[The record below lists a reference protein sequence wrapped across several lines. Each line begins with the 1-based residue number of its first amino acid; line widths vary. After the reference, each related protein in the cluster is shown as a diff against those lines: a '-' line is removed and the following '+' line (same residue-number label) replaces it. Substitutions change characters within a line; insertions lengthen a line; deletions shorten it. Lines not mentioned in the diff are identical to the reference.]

1 MRDRIIVEKDLIPYT
16 FEIVLGNEIFEFSI
30 DYNET
35 ADLYTISL
43 YKDDELIVTE
53 PIIYN
58 QPLFNDVYMV
68 ERYPVITVIPTDESG
83 QETEVTSEN
92 FGVSVFLVIDDTEES
107 LI

>member
-1 MRDRIIVEKDLIPYT
+1 MRDRIIVEKELIPYT
-16 FEIVLGNEIFEFSI
+16 FEIVLGNENFEFSI

-58 QPLFNDVYMV
+58 QPLFKDVYMV
-68 ERYPVITVIPTDESG
+68 NKYPVILIVPTDESG
-83 QETEVTSEN
+83 QEYEVTREN
-92 FGVSVFLVIDDTEES
+92 FGESVFLVIDDTDED
-107 LI
+107 IT

>member
-1 MRDRIIVEKDLIPYT
+1 MRDRIIIEKDLIPYT
-16 FEIVLGNEIFEFSI
+16 FQIVLGNENFELSV

-58 QPLFNDVYMV
+58 QPLFGDVYMV
-68 ERYPVITVIPTDESG
+68 DRFPVVIIVPTDESG

-92 FGVSVFLVIDDTEES
+92 FGVSVFLCIDDTEEN
-107 LI
+107 II